1 MRQLD
6 APTTPHLPDHKD
18 MSTNSCDRLWI
29 TTKEAARLI
38 GLHPATLANWRS
50 EEMRGLR
57 ERKLRWKRFGRAVR
71 YFAPDVYQFERMDPA
86 EGAA

>member
-6 APTTPHLPDHKD
+6 APTTPHLPDHKG
-18 MSTNSCDRLWI
+18 MSANNSDRLWI

-57 ERKLRWKRFGRAVR
+57 EPKLRWKRFGRAVR
-71 YFAPDVYQFERMDPA
+71 YYAPDVYGFERADPT
-86 EGAA
+86 GQAA